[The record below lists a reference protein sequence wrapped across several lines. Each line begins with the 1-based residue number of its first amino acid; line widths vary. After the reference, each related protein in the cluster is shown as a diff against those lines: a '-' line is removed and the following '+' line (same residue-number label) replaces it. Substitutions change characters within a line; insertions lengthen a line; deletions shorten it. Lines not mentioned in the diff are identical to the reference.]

1 MSRNLTRLID
11 RAIWQ
16 WTVWRMRCERE
27 RLHPELKAIRLR
39 KEACRKQHRRGIVE
53 SEKAASAVLHEKMMR
68 GA

>member
-53 SEKAASAVLHEKMMR
+53 SEKAASAVLHEELR